1 MQSNP
6 KRTHVP
12 IRTRV
17 NLAFTLA
24 VGVVLA
30 IAGVCYQSVTGLGE
44 AARAVD
50 HSHEVLAAIEA
61 VTAAIATAETGTRG
75 HALTGEESFVDT
87 YQQGIRAAEA
97 AMATLRG
104 LTLDNAEQQR
114 RLQQLDPLLRERL
127 ARLADTVA
135 IRRQQG
141 TAAAA
146 ERTRAGHSTGLAEA
160 LLAEVDAMRA
170 TERALLASR
179 AAASDRQVAR
189 TRWVIVGGSLVVV
202 AVTSVSSWLI
212 SREVTRRRRMDRELR
227 ASEAR
232 YRVLFDRN
240 FAAIARTR
248 RDGVVID
255 CNAAMVRL
263 VGYASREEVLGMNA
277 TQFYAEPADRE
288 RLLAGLGPG
297 DGVVDREVRFRRK
310 NGELIWVSVT
320 FVEYEEGGQP
330 FFEAVMLDVS
340 DRKHQSRQ
348 IEELNAALAR
358 QNQDLVAANQELDA
372 FSYSIS
378 HDLRAP
384 LRSMQGFSEA
394 LLEDYGDRLDATGR
408 DYAERIVGA
417 GRQMDTLVQDLL
429 AYSRLVRG
437 EITLAPV
444 ALESAVDEALGP
456 LEREIKERGGEILIE
471 RPLGRVLGH
480 RVVLG
485 QIASNLLANAVKFT
499 KAGTPPWVRVRS
511 ERREGG
517 RVRLWVEDQGI
528 GIAPQHQER
537 IFRAFERLHGMQEYP
552 GTGIGL
558 AIVQKGAGRL
568 GGRTGVESEVGMGS
582 RFWVELPEAVEEG
595 PA

>member
-1 MQSNP
+1 MQFRP

-24 VGVVLA
+24 VGVLLA
-30 IAGVCYQSVTGLGE
+30 IAAVSYQSVTSLGE

-50 HSHEVLAAIEA
+50 HSHEVLAAIDA
-61 VTAAIATAETGTRG
+61 VAAAIATAETGTRG

-87 YQQGIRAAEA
+87 HQQGVRGAEA
-97 AMATLRG
+97 AIAALRG
-104 LTLDNAEQQR
+104 LTADNPEQQR
-114 RLQQLDPLLRERL
+114 RLQRLDPLLRERL
-127 ARLADTVA
+127 ARLADTVG

-141 TAAAA
+141 SSAAA
-146 ERTRAGHSTGLAEA
+146 ERIRAGHNTGLAEA

-170 TERALLASR
+170 TERALLATR
-179 AAASDRQVAR
+179 AAASEAQVAR
-189 TRWVIVGGSLVVV
+189 TRWIIVAGSLAVV
-202 AVTSVSSWLI
+202 AVTLASSWLI
-212 SREVTRRRRMDRELR
+212 SREIARRRQMDRDLR

-240 FAAIARTR
+240 LAAIARTR
-248 RDGVVID
+248 RDGVVFD

-263 VGYASREEVLGMNA
+263 LGCASREEVLGMNA

-288 RLLAGLGPG
+288 RLMAGLGPG

-310 NGELIWVSVT
+310 NGDLIWVSMT
-320 FVEYEEGGQP
+320 FIEYEEGGQP
-330 FFEAVMLDVS
+330 FFEAVVLDVS
-340 DRKHQSRQ
+340 DRKQASRQ

-358 QNQDLVAANQELDA
+358 QNQDLIAANQELDA

-429 AYSRLVRG
+429 AYSRLVRA
-437 EITLAPV
+437 EVTPVPV
-444 ALESAVDEALGP
+444 ALESAVDEAIAP
-456 LEREIKERGGEILIE
+456 LEREIKERGGEIVVE

-485 QIASNLLANAVKFT
+485 QIVTNLLANAVKFT
-499 KAGTPPWVRVRS
+499 KPGTPPQVCVRS
-511 ERREGG
+511 ERREGAL
-517 RVRLWVEDQGI
+517 RLWVEDHGI
-528 GIAPQHQER
+528 GIAPKHQER
-537 IFRAFERLHGMQEYP
+537 IFRAFERLHGVQEYP

-558 AIVQKGAGRL
+558 AIVQKGAARL
-568 GGRTGVESEVGMGS
+568 GGRTGVESEVGLGS
-582 RFWVELPEAVEEG
+582 RFWVELPEAEG
-595 PA
+595 DPA